1 MTKDARTSGWKKPYK
16 RKRGDKMTPKA
27 KRTKAKLL
35 ETAKQLFKEKGYE
48 NVSVE
53 KITKAS
59 QVAKGTFYHY
69 FTKKED
75 IVLELIFKSIKNKQ
89 EEVLASE
96 NSIDMKICEY
106 MKTVFEE
113 IDYMPKELLRN
124 WVCDSIQGT
133 EKYPQATIFPKN
145 IKKFIYEL
153 FTKEVKAKRLKETI
167 PEEKISH
174 ILVTRIYGFIATWCI
189 LGKTE
194 SLSEY
199 ALPVVNWE
207 VKKILDSYENKV

>member
-1 MTKDARTSGWKKPYK
+1 
-16 RKRGDKMTPKA
+16 MTPKA

-35 ETAKQLFKEKGYE
+35 EIAKQLFKEKGYE

-124 WVCDSIQGT
+124 WVCVSIQGT
-133 EKYPQATIFPKN
+133 EKYPQATIFPKI
-145 IKKFIYEL
+145 IKKFIM
-153 FTKEVKAKRLKETI
+153 F
-167 PEEKISH
+167 SQ
-174 ILVTRIYGFIATWCI
+174 
-189 LGKTE
+189 
-194 SLSEY
+194 
-199 ALPVVNWE
+199 N
-207 VKKILDSYENKV
+207 

>member
-1 MTKDARTSGWKKPYK
+1 
-16 RKRGDKMTPKA
+16 MTPKA

-35 ETAKQLFKEKGYE
+35 EIAKQLFKEKGYE

-145 IKKFIYEL
+145 IKNFIYEL

-167 PEEKISH
+167 PEEKISD
-174 ILVTRIYGFIATWCI
+174 IFVTRIYGFIATWCI
-189 LGKTE
+189 LDKTE

-199 ALPVVNWE
+199 ALPVVKWE

>member
-75 IVLELIFKSIKNKQ
+75 IVLEPVSYTHLT
-89 EEVLASE
+89 LPT
-96 NSIDMKICEY
+96 ICS
-106 MKTVFEE
+106 V
-113 IDYMPKELLRN
+113 
-124 WVCDSIQGT
+124 
-133 EKYPQATIFPKN
+133 
-145 IKKFIYEL
+145 
-153 FTKEVKAKRLKETI
+153 
-167 PEEKISH
+167 
-174 ILVTRIYGFIATWCI
+174 
-189 LGKTE
+189 
-194 SLSEY
+194 
-199 ALPVVNWE
+199 
-207 VKKILDSYENKV
+207 

>member
-1 MTKDARTSGWKKPYK
+1 MTKDARTSGWKKTYK

-124 WVCDSIQGT
+124 WYAIPYR
-133 EKYPQATIFPKN
+133 EPKN
-145 IKKFIYEL
+145 IRKPLYF
-153 FTKEVKAKRLKETI
+153 R
-167 PEEKISH
+167 
-174 ILVTRIYGFIATWCI
+174 
-189 LGKTE
+189 
-194 SLSEY
+194 
-199 ALPVVNWE
+199 
-207 VKKILDSYENKV
+207 KV

>member
-1 MTKDARTSGWKKPYK
+1 
-16 RKRGDKMTPKA
+16 MTPKA

-35 ETAKQLFKEKGYE
+35 EIAKQLFKEKGYE

-124 WVCDSIQGT
+124 WVCDSIQ
-133 EKYPQATIFPKN
+133 
-145 IKKFIYEL
+145 
-153 FTKEVKAKRLKETI
+153 
-167 PEEKISH
+167 
-174 ILVTRIYGFIATWCI
+174 
-189 LGKTE
+189 
-194 SLSEY
+194 
-199 ALPVVNWE
+199 
-207 VKKILDSYENKV
+207 